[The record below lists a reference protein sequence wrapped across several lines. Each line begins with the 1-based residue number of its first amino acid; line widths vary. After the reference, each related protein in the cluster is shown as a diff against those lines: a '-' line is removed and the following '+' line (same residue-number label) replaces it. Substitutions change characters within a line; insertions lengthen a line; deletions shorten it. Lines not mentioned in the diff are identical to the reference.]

1 MKMRELEARTGVDRE
16 VIRIYFRKGLLPEP
30 HRPTRN
36 AADYGEAHV
45 RAVAAVRELQ
55 RKSRLTL
62 DQIKAALDGGGL
74 EGGSTAAYQHLEA
87 LLSVRFGLDESPVVE
102 LKTLTARNLRA
113 EHDAKVFAAMGM
125 ITLIEAEDG
134 LQLSLNDARL
144 VEIWGAI
151 RETGFT
157 EETGFP
163 PDNIGFY
170 LKAAEMVGAMEAKV
184 FREGSQ
190 GRIGEEAAASM
201 LHVALPLM
209 LDFFGLLR
217 LKAFMREISKPTA
230 PDRVPRRRRP
240 RAPPTGGTPR
250 DDGEDPGA

>member
-45 RAVAAVRELQ
+45 RAITAVRELQ
-55 RKSRLTL
+55 RRSRLTL
-62 DQIKAALDGGGL
+62 DQIKSALDGGGL

-87 LLSVRFGLDESPVVE
+87 LLSVRFGLDEHPVVDLAA
-102 LKTLTARNLRA
+102 LKVRNPSA
-113 EHDAKVFAAMGM
+113 EHDAEVFAAMGM
-125 ITLIEAEDG
+125 ISLIEAEG
-134 LQLSLNDARL
+134 GVQLSLNDARL

-163 PDNIGFY
+163 PENIGFY

-201 LHVALPLM
+201 LHIALPLM

-217 LKAFMREISKPTA
+217 LKAFMREISKPA
-230 PDRVPRRRRP
+230 PTDHGARRRR
-240 RAPPTGGTPR
+240 RAASTNRRPR
-250 DDGEDPGA
+250 DDENSEA

>member
-1 MKMRELEARTGVDRE
+1 MKMRELESRTGVDRE

-45 RAVAAVRELQ
+45 RAVTAVRELQ

-62 DQIKAALDGGGL
+62 DQIKAALEGAGL

-87 LLSVRFGLDESPVVE
+87 LLSVRFGLDESPVVDLE
-102 LKTLTARNLRA
+102 ALKVRNPRA
-113 EHDAKVFAAMGM
+113 EHDAHVFAAMGM
-125 ITLIEAEDG
+125 ITLIEAEAG
-134 LQLSLNDARL
+134 VQLSLNDARL

-163 PDNIGFY
+163 PENIGFY
-170 LKAAEMVGAMEAKV
+170 LKAAETVGAMEAKV

-190 GRIGEEAAASM
+190 GQIGEEAAANM

-217 LKAFMREISKPTA
+217 LKAFMREISKPA
-230 PDRVPRRRRP
+230 NADPVPRRRRP
-240 RAPPTGGTPR
+240 RSAPTGVRLRGT
-250 DDGEDPGA
+250 DEDRGG

>member
-1 MKMRELEARTGVDRE
+1 MKMRELESRTGVDRE

-45 RAVAAVRELQ
+45 RAVTAVRELQ

-62 DQIKAALDGGGL
+62 DQIKSALEGAGL

-87 LLSVRFGLDESPVVE
+87 LLSVRFGLDESPVVDLE
-102 LKTLTARNLRA
+102 ALKVRNLKA
-113 EHDAKVFAAMGM
+113 EHDAQVFAAMGM
-125 ITLIEAEDG
+125 ITLIEAEG
-134 LQLSLNDARL
+134 GVQLSLNDARL

-163 PDNIGFY
+163 PENIGFY
-170 LKAAEMVGAMEAKV
+170 LKAAETVGAMEAKV

-190 GRIGEEAAASM
+190 GQIGEEAAANM

-217 LKAFMREISKPTA
+217 LKAFMREISKPA
-230 PDRVPRRRRP
+230 SADRVPRPRRP
-240 RAPPTGGTPR
+240 RAAPTRGLPR
-250 DDGEDPGA
+250 PTDEDRDG

>member
-36 AADYGEAHV
+36 AAEYGEAHV
-45 RAVAAVRELQ
+45 RAVTAVRELQ
-55 RKSRLTL
+55 RRSRLTL
-62 DQIKAALDGGGL
+62 DQIKSALEGGGL

-87 LLSVRFGLDESPVVE
+87 LLSVRFGLDESPVVD
-102 LKTLTARNLRA
+102 LKTLTVRNPKA
-113 EHDAKVFAAMGM
+113 EHDADVFAAMGM
-125 ITLIEAEDG
+125 ITLIKAEG
-134 LQLSLNDARL
+134 GVQLSVNDARL

-151 RETGFT
+151 RELGFT

-163 PDNIGFY
+163 PQNISFY
-170 LKAAEMVGAMEAKV
+170 LEAAETVGAMEAKV

-190 GRIGEEAAASM
+190 GQIGEEAAASM

-217 LKAFMREISKPTA
+217 LKAFMHEISKPTMT
-230 PDRVPRRRRP
+230 DRVRRGRPPRVARTARP
-240 RAPPTGGTPR
+240 PGR
-250 DDGEDPGA
+250 DDQNRGG